1 VSYLRNPNFEE
12 STAAPWRAIN
22 LASQITW
29 GTSPDP
35 RAMSGT
41 RVLSIQTPVANGSVG
56 QDAYVNALSVSCFAF
71 VRTINPQPVQGALQ
85 IWQLDLES
93 KPPSVTKFTANDQAW
108 QLVANTMDLGYQ
120 GGQAWYMR
128 FELYVAT
135 VNLPLIVDCVN
146 AF

>member
-1 VSYLRNPNFEE
+1 
-12 STAAPWRAIN
+12 
-22 LASQITW
+22 
-29 GTSPDP
+29 
-35 RAMSGT
+35 MSGT

-71 VRTINPQPVQGALQ
+71 VRIINPQPVQGALQ

-135 VNLPLIVDCVN
+135 VNLPLIVDCVH